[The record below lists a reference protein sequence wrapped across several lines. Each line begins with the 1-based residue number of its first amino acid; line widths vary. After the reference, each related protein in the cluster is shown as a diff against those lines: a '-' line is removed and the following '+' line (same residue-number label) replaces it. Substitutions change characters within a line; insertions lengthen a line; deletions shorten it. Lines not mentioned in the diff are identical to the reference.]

1 MISNDHT
8 QFSATPA
15 GPQLRALNL
24 LCAMGWQYLPPS
36 SSLAK
41 RGSRRQVLLQ
51 STLVEVLQS
60 RRYTYNGQSHLL
72 TPNGIEQ
79 IVRELSAVSLQQG
92 LANVNAALYEK
103 LRLGIT
109 ITEFLPDGKKHQPT
123 IAVIDW
129 QNRKANRFE
138 VCDQFEVLASQ
149 GKHARASSLVCFING
164 IPVALI
170 EAPLGHNEQ
179 DEESLIQR
187 GIQRHLQHQQMTE
200 IPLLYAYSQLLFSL
214 GKNTGRYGS
223 SGGNGPSAGSNLAA
237 NWLHWHEEQLNSD
250 FFHKQ
255 QNTPLSVESRSAL
268 QAEQG
273 LALRNQLKRLWSEM
287 QTPTESE
294 CMLMSLL
301 SPQRLLDFLCSY
313 VLFDA
318 KLGKLVARSQQFFAV
333 RAIIERVSLRTE
345 RGARQGGVIWHTT
358 GSGKL
363 LTMAFLSKAL
373 MQHESL
379 KECRIVIVTERP
391 ELETQLAHNFS
402 NGTHLSSQQRKE
414 GERIKARSGHDLA
427 RRISSGNERIIF
439 TLLHKFQAA
448 SSLDLCYNPTHQLI
462 VLVDEGQRSQNY
474 DLHQRMR
481 KALPRAAF
489 VAFAGTPLLKKEKEQ
504 NAFGPI
510 LHAYPVRS
518 ALQDQLVLPLL
529 YETRQLETT
538 QQDEQAVPESAPALQ
553 EQSLQR
559 WFARSTLGRPPRH
572 AHTLQQAYQ
581 RLLHDTDGS
590 PQQLRIAC
598 LAWDIAQHYNTHIKP
613 MGLKA
618 ELACSTRYEALLYH
632 QLLKQSGLLHTA
644 LVLAPPEVLEGE
656 AENEQQQLEV
666 KNWWQQ
672 HVAPQQEQY
681 EKQVLQSYNQC
692 NGIDLVIVVD
702 KWLTGFE
709 QSLNSV
715 LYIDK
720 NLLEHDLM
728 QAIARVNR
736 VHEAKQ
742 FGLLID
748 YRGVLAPLDTAQ
760 RHYRKLEDQQAGYEL
775 ADLDGMLQPI
785 ASQYLRLPD
794 LLHHLFALFGLP
806 EESENEVLNEALRE
820 HLRQNLLPQSGD
832 EDFVHSGDQH
842 RRDNFYRALSAYCH
856 CLQLALSSR
865 SFFTDPSFSE
875 ARLAQHKHCLNFFS
889 QLRQMAKHDAQEPE
903 HFPQLDHLL
912 KVLLAQLDIQAEVLL
927 PGAANLT
934 HHSWSME
941 KARNEAD
948 LSRSRL
954 RKMISHDLQDDPYA
968 QQSYQALLNEVQT
981 QLHHHVQAPLQQY
994 QLLHELEE
1002 KIERRQLDGVPESF
1016 ARHPSASAYYGL
1028 LRLVLGEAH
1037 FAAANAAQQSA
1048 YVEQALL
1055 MDEVVQT
1062 ALRENT
1068 LNHEN
1073 AETVIRGKLLPRLFL
1088 MLGLEHARRVLE
1100 LVLQI
1105 ARVRRDR
1112 QMLAAG
1118 AA

>member
-1 MISNDHT
+1 MVNRI
-8 QFSATPA
+8 
-15 GPQLRALNL
+15 
-24 LCAMGWQYLPPS
+24 
-36 SSLAK
+36 
-41 RGSRRQVLLQ
+41 
-51 STLVEVLQS
+51 
-60 RRYTYNGQSHLL
+60 LL

-187 GIQRHLQHQQMTE
+187 GIQRHLQHQQMSE

-214 GKNTGRYGS
+214 GKTNGRYGS
-223 SGGNGPSAGSNLAA
+223 SGAQSPTNTSNNGGHLTT
-237 NWLHWHEEQLNSD
+237 NWLHWHEEQLSSD

-268 QAEQG
+268 QAEHG
-273 LALRNQLKRLWSEM
+273 LALRNQLKRLWAEM
-287 QTPTESE
+287 QTPTEGE

-301 SPQRLLDFLCSY
+301 SPQRLLDFLCSF

-318 KLGKLVARSQQFFAV
+318 KLGKLIARSQQFFAV

-402 NGTHLSSQQRKE
+402 SGAHLSQQQRKD
-414 GERIKARSGHDLA
+414 GERAKARSGHDLA

-462 VLVDEGQRSQNY
+462 VLVDEGQRSENY

-489 VAFAGTPLLKKEKEQ
+489 IAFAGTPLLKKEKEQ

-510 LHAYPVRS
+510 LHAYPVQR
-518 ALQDQLVLPLL
+518 ALEDQLVLPLL
-529 YETRQLETT
+529 YETRQLEA
-538 QQDEQAVPESAPALQ
+538 QLDDASC
-553 EQSLQR
+553 QR

-572 AHTLQQAYQ
+572 ANTLQQAYQ

-590 PQQLRIAC
+590 SQQLRIAC
-598 LAWDIAQHYNTHIKP
+598 IAWDIAQHYNTHIKP

-618 ELACSTRYEALLYH
+618 ELACHSRYEALLYH

-644 LVLAPPEVLEGE
+644 LVLAPPEVMEGVG
-656 AENEQQQLEV
+656 ENEQQQLEV
-666 KNWWQQ
+666 KTWWQQ
-672 HVAPQQEQY
+672 HVAPQQEHY
-681 EKQVLQSYNQC
+681 EKHVLQSYNQC

-702 KWLTGFE
+702 KMANWL
-709 QSLNSV
+709 
-715 LYIDK
+715 
-720 NLLEHDLM
+720 
-728 QAIARVNR
+728 
-736 VHEAKQ
+736 
-742 FGLLID
+742 
-748 YRGVLAPLDTAQ
+748 
-760 RHYRKLEDQQAGYEL
+760 
-775 ADLDGMLQPI
+775 
-785 ASQYLRLPD
+785 
-794 LLHHLFALFGLP
+794 
-806 EESENEVLNEALRE
+806 
-820 HLRQNLLPQSGD
+820 
-832 EDFVHSGDQH
+832 
-842 RRDNFYRALSAYCH
+842 
-856 CLQLALSSR
+856 
-865 SFFTDPSFSE
+865 
-875 ARLAQHKHCLNFFS
+875 
-889 QLRQMAKHDAQEPE
+889 
-903 HFPQLDHLL
+903 
-912 KVLLAQLDIQAEVLL
+912 
-927 PGAANLT
+927 
-934 HHSWSME
+934 
-941 KARNEAD
+941 
-948 LSRSRL
+948 
-954 RKMISHDLQDDPYA
+954 
-968 QQSYQALLNEVQT
+968 
-981 QLHHHVQAPLQQY
+981 
-994 QLLHELEE
+994 
-1002 KIERRQLDGVPESF
+1002 
-1016 ARHPSASAYYGL
+1016 
-1028 LRLVLGEAH
+1028 
-1037 FAAANAAQQSA
+1037 
-1048 YVEQALL
+1048 
-1055 MDEVVQT
+1055 
-1062 ALRENT
+1062 
-1068 LNHEN
+1068 
-1073 AETVIRGKLLPRLFL
+1073 
-1088 MLGLEHARRVLE
+1088 
-1100 LVLQI
+1100 
-1105 ARVRRDR
+1105 
-1112 QMLAAG
+1112 
-1118 AA
+1118 